1 MINHDL
7 THAHTD
13 TLFFTAVC
21 PAYPTR
27 LALFG
32 NNAGNNAGNNTGTAS
47 FAPTQNRFVPVD
59 EAFPFNA
66 FQQGS
71 TLFIDW
77 QVKEGYYLYQDRISI
92 SGEHLEISEYSL
104 TEGEPYHDEFF
115 GDVKI
120 YTTPLSVP
128 LPLVAYQSGAK
139 VIVQYQGC
147 AKAGFLLSTRN
158 SGNRHYAI

>member
-21 PAYPTR
+21 LLTQPAW
-27 LALFG
+27 ALFG

-104 TEGEPYHDEFF
+104 TEGEPYHDEF
-115 GDVKI
+115 
-120 YTTPLSVP
+120 
-128 LPLVAYQSGAK
+128 LVM
-139 VIVQYQGC
+139 
-147 AKAGFLLSTRN
+147 
-158 SGNRHYAI
+158 